1 MSYELKE
8 EYINNI
14 LQYQKEIPIPIVKL
28 ANSFN
33 IEVYKVSDMKS
44 DISGAI
50 INENGIYTIYTNKNE
65 LEYRR
70 RFTIAHELSHF
81 MLHKDIINN
90 HLNGN
95 LTDAKENGGIM
106 YRSKLSNIFEK
117 DANKLA
123 AEILMPLEKVT
134 ELYFNCKNIKKLAKE
149 FMVSEQAMAIRID
162 NPYNLFLKKGE

>member
-65 LEYRR
+65 PEYRR

-123 AEILMPLEKVT
+123 AE
-134 ELYFNCKNIKKLAKE
+134 LYFNCKNIKKLAKE

>member
-50 INENGIYTIYTNKNE
+50 VNENGNYIIYTNKTE
-65 LEYRR
+65 PKYRR

-81 MLHKDIINN
+81 ILHKDIINN

-95 LTDAKENGGIM
+95 LTDAKESGGIM

-123 AEILMPLEKVT
+123 AEILMPLEKVK
-134 ELYFNCKNIKKLAKE
+134 ELYFNCKSIKKLAKE
-149 FMVSEQAMAIRID
+149 FLVSEQAMAIRID